1 MSVGREVGMT
11 EEKINFNIWSLILVV
26 LIFLIVQGIKTKNK
40 KQTIISLVVLL
51 LILSAVLVPLLFTMF
66 AA

>member
-1 MSVGREVGMT
+1 MT